1 MRAREQTFLSDLIR
15 PEDTA
20 IESVVSRYQQVAPAV
35 TRFARI
41 LSKTPISRCW

>member
-1 MRAREQTFLSDLIR
+1 MRSREQTFLSELIR
-15 PEDTA
+15 PEGTA